1 MATGQEKFQIV
12 FEAQENASAKIRE
25 LSARLA
31 ELGGPQ
37 MVKSQNEIKKLE
49 RQINQLSG
57 TAQTGFTHF
66 SKLADSF
73 AIGSLAA
80 KGIEKAL
87 GSVRSVAEACWNA
100 ILENEKAA
108 TQLEGALKRLGAATP
123 QNISQ
128 IENFAQSMQKAVGV
142 SDELIVQLSSRLL
155 TAGASW
161 ADTQKVIIT
170 ANDHAAAGYGT
181 LEENVG
187 ALATVLETGLT
198 RGLKGLKVTVDQNLD
213 AVGQFH
219 YALRQMSDMTG
230 GQASTNAGTL
240 AGKVNIMKESWD
252 RFFETIGGENLSNFK
267 GAVDLLG
274 QMAAVATAAY
284 KGLKGLADFGGIG
297 AAMNK
302 DLQARAEIIR
312 ELGAGADRWSKEEI
326 AAARAV
332 KQATSELAET
342 TKASQGMIDLA
353 REQSAEKAASLF
365 TENYKLILRA
375 AEDADKVL
383 KQESDKRDRDY
394 EKALD
399 QAKQQRDD
407 LLTLW
412 SGYAKAREKTNDDIF
427 AASLIGETA
436 STQAIMKVKE
446 AYASRINEID
456 STMYASHE
464 EWSKARQAND
474 ALYAAALAQAEADA
488 RAAKIEFDR
497 KAFDESRKLAE
508 ENQTFAQSTLEQIQS
523 GMTASVSANLQ
534 AFVRGR
540 ANLAQ
545 VFKGMASDFFNIFVK
560 AVMDYVAK
568 TLVVKLVAMLGGI
581 FDNPTNDRM
590 AAKQGSDF
598 AFHFQ
603 RGVLGMLGNNLAAG
617 IGQQNRITPVAQT
630 AGGSGGTIVMN
641 VSISGNILSDGFIE
655 DTVAPKLQRLITGK
669 RSNLAVSPE
678 HKTGSRDVRFN

>member
-198 RGLKGLKVTVDQNLD
+198 RGLKGLKVTVDQNLG
-213 AVGQFH
+213 AVDQFH

-240 AGKVNIMKESWD
+240 AGKVDIMKESWD
-252 RFFETIGGENLSNFK
+252 RFFETVGGDNLSNFK

-274 QMAAVATAAY
+274 QMATVATAAY

-474 ALYAAALAQAEADA
+474 ALYAAALAQAEANA

-497 KAFDESRKLAE
+497 KAFDAARRLAE
-508 ENQTFAQSTLEQIQS
+508 ESKTDAQKALESMVTAMVQS
-523 GMTASVSANLQ
+523 VGTWVGAVIK
-534 AFVRGR
+534 GR
-540 ANLAQ
+540 ANIGQA
-545 VFKGMASDFFNIFVK
+545 FRGMASDFLNIFIN
-560 AVMDYVAK
+560 AVIQYVENI
-568 TLVVKLVAMLGGI
+568 LVVKILALLSGL

-630 AGGSGGTIVMN
+630 AGSGGGMVVMN
-641 VSISGNILSDGFIE
+641 VTVAGNVLSDHYIE
-655 DTVAPKLQRLITGK
+655 KTIKPRLQQLATDGK
-669 RSNLAVSPE
+669 AFLSLKSE
-678 HKTGSRDVRFN
+678 YQTGSRNVRFD

>member
-1 MATGQEKFQIV
+1 MATGQEKFQII
-12 FEAQENASAKIRE
+12 FEAQDAASAKIRE
-25 LSARLA
+25 LTARLN
-31 ELGGPQ
+31 ELGGPPL
-37 MVKSQNEIKKLE
+37 VKAQNEVKKLE

-73 AIGSLAA
+73 AIGALAA
-80 KGIEKAL
+80 RGIEKAL
-87 GSVRSVAEACWNA
+87 SSVGDVAKACWNA
-100 ILENEKAA
+100 ILENEKAT

-123 QNISQ
+123 QNIAQ
-128 IENFAQSMQKAVGV
+128 IENFAHSMQKAVGV
-142 SDELIVQLSSRLL
+142 SDELVMQLSSRLL
-155 TAGASW
+155 TAGVSW
-161 ADTQKVIIT
+161 ADTQKAITT

-198 RGLKGLKVTVDQNLD
+198 RGLRGLKVTVDQNLG
-213 AVGQFH
+213 AVDQFH

-274 QMAAVATAAY
+274 QMAVAATAAY
-284 KGLKGLADFGGIG
+284 KGLKGLTDLGGFG

-302 DLQARAEIIR
+302 DLQARAEIIK

-332 KQATSELAET
+332 KQANSELAET
-342 TKASQGMIDLA
+342 TKASQGIIDLA
-353 REQSAEKAASLF
+353 REKSAEKAASLF
-365 TENYKLILRA
+365 SENYKLILRA

-383 KQESDKRDRDY
+383 KQESDKRDQDY
-394 EKALD
+394 QKALD
-399 QAKQQRDD
+399 QAKQERDD

-412 SGYAKAREKTNDDIF
+412 SDYAKAREKTNDDIF

-436 STQAIMKVKE
+436 STQAILKVKA
-446 AYASRINEID
+446 AYASRVNEID

-464 EWSKARQAND
+464 EWLKARQAND
-474 ALYAAALAQAEADA
+474 ALYAAALAQAEAAA
-488 RAAKIEFDR
+488 RANKVEFDR
-497 KAFDESRKLAE
+497 KAFDESRKLAQD
-508 ENQTFAQSTLEQIQS
+508 NMNFAQKMLVGISDA
-523 GMTASVSANLQ
+523 MVASVSANLQ
-534 AFVRGR
+534 AFVHGR

-545 VFKGMASDFFNIFVK
+545 VFKGMASDFFTIFVK

-568 TLVVKLVAMLGGI
+568 ILVVKLVALLGGI

-630 AGGSGGTIVMN
+630 AGGSGGMVVMN
-641 VSISGNILSDGFIE
+641 VTVAGNVLSDHYIEKTIKPRLQQLATDGKSFLSLKSEYQTGF
-655 DTVAPKLQRLITGK
+655 R
-669 RSNLAVSPE
+669 N
-678 HKTGSRDVRFN
+678 VRFD